1 MPSAQGSAEMTD
13 NSLAWPGGMIC
24 AAVLVGLVAF
34 VLPAGPLRP
43 LLVVPFLLVCPGM
56 VLVHRLRLAEWWVEL
71 MLAIGISVAI
81 NTLLATAMVY
91 AGVWSP
97 TLLLAVLVWLGLIAG
112 IEELIRRLAA

>member
-1 MPSAQGSAEMTD
+1 MPEHK
-13 NSLAWPGGMIC
+13 LIWPGGMIC
-24 AAVLVGLVAF
+24 AAILVGLLAF
-34 VLPAGPLRP
+34 VFPFDPLRP

-71 MLAIGISVAI
+71 VLAIGVSIAI
-81 NTLLATAMVY
+81 DTLLATAMVY

-97 TLLLAVLVWLGLIAG
+97 KLLLAVLVWLSLVAG